1 MLNHYNSVHK
11 NEINFSLKYDVESCA
26 LNFNKYN
33 SYYKHVRAHHN
44 DIHSLKSIEEITSM
58 GNLIEQEQV
67 VFNGNVEFNVSDE
80 GDDSYD
86 SHTIDDDL

>member
-11 NEINFSLKYDVESCA
+11 NEINFSLKCDVESCA

-44 DIHSLKSIEEITSM
+44 DIHSLKSTEEITSM

-67 VFNGNVEFNVSDE
+67 VFSGNVEFNVSE
-80 GDDSYD
+80 ESDDSYD